1 VVPTGTTEPL
11 VGVTLKKTPLHLTVV
26 VNEFITGFG
35 STVTVKLKE
44 VPAQEP
50 VKVVT
55 EYTAVLAC
63 AVLLVNVPVILL
75 PLPATPPVTLVDIAG
90 IDQEYVVPEGIMPAL
105 GVTLKVAAVQ
115 IAVVKLV
122 I

>member
-1 VVPTGTTEPL
+1 MALFVPIGAGHEKVVPTGTTEPL

-26 VNEFITGFG
+26 VNEFIIGFG

-55 EYTAVLAC
+55 E
-63 AVLLVNVPVILL
+63 
-75 PLPATPPVTLVDIAG
+75 
-90 IDQEYVVPEGIMPAL
+90 
-105 GVTLKVAAVQ
+105 
-115 IAVVKLV
+115 
-122 I
+122 